1 MGRALWLLFY
11 VLLIFGILHCS
22 KDHNLPSKFHE
33 SQIGIPQDLE
43 ASFEGDDVILGWNM
57 SDTAA
62 VFYYIVTVTEGT
74 SGVERQYTTPGDRQS
89 YTVEFTSIDSFYTFQ
104 VQAVDKTN
112 FAGQKSNVDTVFIS
126 QKRS

>member
-1 MGRALWLLFY
+1 MGRALLFCL
-11 VLLIFGILHCS
+11 LLIFGALHCS
-22 KDHNLPSKFHE
+22 KDHSLPSKFHE
-33 SQIGIPQDLE
+33 SRIGIPQDLE
-43 ASFEGDDVILGWNM
+43 ASFAGDDVILGWSM

-74 SGVERQYTTPGDRQS
+74 SGVEHQYTTPDARQS
-89 YTVEFTSIDSFYTFQ
+89 YTAEFTWIDSFYTFQ

-126 QKRS
+126 Q

>member
-1 MGRALWLLFY
+1 MGRALWLIFC

-22 KDHNLPSKFHE
+22 KDHSLPPKFHE
-33 SQIGIPQDLE
+33 SRIGIPQDLE
-43 ASFEGDDVILGWNM
+43 ASFAGDDVILGWSM
-57 SDTAA
+57 SDTTA

-74 SGVERQYTTPGDRQS
+74 SGVEHQYTTSGVRQS
-89 YTVEFTSIDSFYTFQ
+89 YTAEFTWIDSFYTFQ

-126 QKRS
+126 Q